1 MNIRKLAQYIFPHK
15 INDQNH
21 YGSFIGSFNFI
32 RQLSWNLFHP
42 NRIINRIRWKTLF
55 SLTNLKIKKYKKYL
69 SAENKDKKL
78 LSKLEI
84 FSNQGGVLVN
94 KYFSKEKINNFLNEY
109 KDLIHNKKI

>member
-21 YGSFIGSFNFI
+21 YGRFIGSFDFI

-78 LSKLEI
+78 
-84 FSNQGGVLVN
+84 
-94 KYFSKEKINNFLNEY
+94 FL
-109 KDLIHNKKI
+109 KKIQKKNYKKKQKNKLKRPKKKKD